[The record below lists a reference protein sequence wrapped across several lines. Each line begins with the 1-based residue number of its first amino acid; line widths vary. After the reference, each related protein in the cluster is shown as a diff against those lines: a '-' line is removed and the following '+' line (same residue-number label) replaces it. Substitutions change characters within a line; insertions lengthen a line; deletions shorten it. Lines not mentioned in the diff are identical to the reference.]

1 MYDQG
6 GTHCQYFKG
15 KKIVSS
21 SLQQELEGLLEELHD
36 AACAGLGRKQ
46 HMKSLVKTKHRAA
59 GSSLQ
64 QLMSGA
70 RLTMALG

>member
-15 KKIVSS
+15 KKILSS

-36 AACAGLGRKQ
+36 AACVGLGRKQ
-46 HMKSLVKTKHRAA
+46 HMKSLVKTKQIVLQEALC
-59 GSSLQ
+59 SSLCLAQ
-64 QLMSGA
+64 D
-70 RLTMALG
+70 